1 MTTISA
7 ERLAA
12 VFVEVADT
20 LVDEFDLR
28 EFLNKLAERAAGLV
42 DASAVGL
49 MLADQRGRL
58 EFIAGSDESVR
69 PVELFQLQNQEGPG
83 LEAFRTGLPV
93 INVDLAAE
101 AARWPR
107 FVPRATAAGFRSV
120 HAFPLR
126 LREQVVGALNVFGTA
141 KGGHLAGGDVPI
153 IQSLADVA
161 TIGLLQ
167 ERAIRRGELLA
178 EQLQAALHSRIVIE
192 QAKGAVAQM
201 LGITVDEAFAV
212 IRAYAR
218 NHNRRLIDLAHTILT
233 DSAGLPGLH

>member
-58 EFIAGSDESVR
+58 EFMAGSDESVR

-126 LREQVVGALNVFGTA
+126 LREQVVGALNVFGTV
-141 KGGHLAGGDVPI
+141 KGGNLAASDAPI

>member
-58 EFIAGSDESVR
+58 EFMAGSD
-69 PVELFQLQNQEGPG
+69 
-83 LEAFRTGLPV
+83 
-93 INVDLAAE
+93 
-101 AARWPR
+101 
-107 FVPRATAAGFRSV
+107 
-120 HAFPLR
+120 
-126 LREQVVGALNVFGTA
+126 
-141 KGGHLAGGDVPI
+141 
-153 IQSLADVA
+153 
-161 TIGLLQ
+161 
-167 ERAIRRGELLA
+167 
-178 EQLQAALHSRIVIE
+178 SRIVIE

>member
-58 EFIAGSDESVR
+58 EFMAGSDESVR